1 MKIISVVSA
10 KGGVG
15 KTTVTA
21 TLAHALARQGA
32 RVLVL
37 DLDPQNALAL
47 HFGIHPNEQ
56 RGLSRATLAQQ
67 TLRSVVM
74 ESASGAFIVPYGIVN
89 EDDRGRFE
97 RLVEN
102 RSDWLTNHIQ
112 SLGLP
117 NDTLVL
123 IDTPPGP
130 SVYMKHA
137 LHCANL
143 VVVVTII
150 GFGLL
155 SNSTAVSAD
164 KLDIFGTV
172 RKAATATV
180 NGVDFGSIKSHFIDG
195 NGLIKFGTSDV
206 YATSISSNN
215 VQDVF
220 AYLNKNLTTA
230 GDTVA
235 FTGSVGSVSHTW
247 VYASDGSSS
256 TSNDFIV
263 DLVGVTADG
272 VTTLAANNASSKL
285 VSIG

>member
-102 RSDWLTNHIQ
+102 RTDWLNNHIQ

-143 VVVVTII
+143 VVVVT
-150 GFGLL
+150 L
-155 SNSTAVSAD
+155 SD
-164 KLDIFGTV
+164 
-172 RKAATATV
+172 AASYATV
-180 NGVDFGSIKSHFIDG
+180 PMMQRLVQTYCMNRPDFLDCLYVVNQVDKSLQLSKDVTHLMMETFGDRVIGLVHRDQSVCEALAQDRSVID
-195 NGLIKFGTSDV
+195 
-206 YATSISSNN
+206 YEP
-215 VQDVF
+215 
-220 AYLNKNLTTA
+220 
-230 GDTVA
+230 
-235 FTGSVGSVSHTW
+235 GSQ
-247 VYASDGSSS
+247 
-256 TSNDFIV
+256 
-263 DLVGVTADG
+263 
-272 VTTLAANNASSKL
+272 ASSDLRSAAERINQRLQAQPL
-285 VSIG
+285 VA